1 MKNDTTVPVAETIPA
16 QKPPRP
22 APNVGVSIAN
32 VGISILASFSSVR
45 EILAKYPAPK
55 RPYRTAPDER
65 IWVEIDRTAPS
76 RSDLERLL
84 KHFRSQ

>member
-1 MKNDTTVPVAETIPA
+1 MTNDTTVPVAETIPA

-22 APNVGVSIAN
+22 APNVGV
-32 VGISILASFSSVR
+32 SILASFSSVR